1 MSSTS
6 TKSVLITGVSTGIG
20 QAAAAAFIGR
30 GYRVFGTV
38 RTTDDATRATAS
50 LGERFHPLIVDLVD
64 DESVRKAVR
73 TVEGVLGDRGLDG
86 LVNNAGIAL
95 PGPLADQPLDQVRQ
109 MFEVNVFGLI
119 KMTQACLPLL
129 GMRHA
134 PRDAPGRVINI
145 SSGAGKL
152 SVPFLAAYTA
162 TKHAVEGLSHSL
174 RRELLPWNIPVIV
187 VGPGNVRTPIWAKAS
202 NENAWDHTPFASVY
216 KNFLRFMFAGE
227 KKGMAASEIG
237 DLLVDVMETSNPRP
251 RYAPVAQKLI
261 NWTIPRLLS
270 EKRLDRIMF
279 KTLGMQPRA
288 RQT

>member
-1 MSSTS
+1 MSSR
-6 TKSVLITGVSTGIG
+6 KSVLITGVSTGIG

-38 RTTDDATRATAS
+38 RTAEGAARATAS
-50 LGERFHPLIVDLVD
+50 LGEHFHPLIADLVD

-73 TVEGVLGDRGLDG
+73 TVEGVLGDGGLDG

-95 PGPLADQPLDQVRQ
+95 PGPLAEQPLEQVRQ

-129 GMRHA
+129 GMRPA
-134 PRDAPGRVINI
+134 SRAAPGRVINI

-152 SVPFLAAYTA
+152 SVPFLAAHTA
-162 TKHAVEGLSHSL
+162 TKHAVEGMSHSL

-187 VGPGNVRTPIWAKAS
+187 VGPGTVRTPIWAKAS
-202 NENAWDHTPFASVY
+202 NENAWDHTPFADVY

-227 KKGMAASEIG
+227 KKGMAASAIA
-237 DLLVDVMETSNPRP
+237 DLLVDIMETANPRP
-251 RYAPVAQKLI
+251 RYAPVAQKLV

-288 RQT
+288 RQS